1 VAVSLVVVLASEKAA
16 FGKPSVPTP
25 KGGQMRRI
33 ALPRYGRVTP
43 FQIRHHVSGR
53 PKALS
58 RPILNRSLGFTE
70 VLARKGRPSDLA
82 CAVPPGALT
91 LKQVMS
97 QPIVELKLSTIRLA
111 GTDCSRFTNH
121 EPLEPDFI
129 TRRVP
134 HPVIYKRQ

>member
-1 VAVSLVVVLASEKAA
+1 MAVSLVVVLASEKAA

-43 FQIRHHVSGR
+43 FQIRQHVSGR

-82 CAVPPGALT
+82 CTEPLT

-97 QPIVELKLSTIRLA
+97 QPSVELKLSTIRLA